1 MCNKNALTFIKIEM
15 KRISGIT
22 VLLLRVYFHL
32 NFIKKY
38 QYVLLHIAFLKVI
51 LLPHFETISVFAF
64 QVEIRD
70 LYYIHTG

>member
-1 MCNKNALTFIKIEM
+1 VQQKRVNFYQNWDEKNKRYNSFVTPRLFPSE
-15 KRISGIT
+15 
-22 VLLLRVYFHL
+22 LY
-32 NFIKKY
+32 KKY